1 MSIKPSDQEQG
12 LGQDSAAMKTAP
24 NLQEIFARAQGVRLL
39 ALDVD
44 GVLTDGALYF
54 TDSGEEMKAFST
66 LDGQGI
72 KLLQQNGVTVALI
85 SARNSQL
92 VKRRAAN
99 LGINHVV
106 QGSEHKLQALQELLQ
121 GLQLELSQVA
131 YVGDDLPDLAC
142 IRRVGLGIAVAN
154 AHTAL
159 KSAAF
164 CITTSGGGRGAVR
177 EVCDWIMQAQGSY
190 EAAVARFY

>member
-1 MSIKPSDQEQG
+1 MSSKPSEQG
-12 LGQDSAAMKTAP
+12 KDSAAVKTAP
-24 NLQEIFARAQGVRLL
+24 KLEEIFARAQGVRLL

-72 KLLQQNGVTVALI
+72 KLLQQNGVAVALI

-92 VKRRAAN
+92 VNRRAAN

-121 GLQLELSQVA
+121 GLQLDLSQVA

-142 IRRVGLGIAVAN
+142 IRRVVLGIAVAN
-154 AHTAL
+154 AHAAV

-164 CITTSGGGRGAVR
+164 CITNSSGGRGAVR
-177 EVCDWIMQAQGSY
+177 EVCDWILQAQGSY